1 MPWYRCLVQ
10 VVKEMGILE
19 VVLLGVYRVCLVS

>member
-1 MPWYRCLVQ
+1 MPWYRFLVQ

-19 VVLLGVYRVCLVS
+19 VVLLEVYRVCLVS

>member
-19 VVLLGVYRVCLVS
+19 VLLLGVYRVCLVS